1 MWSQLDKQKLAVS
14 IGKYLLRFFVLTLIF
29 VYGFAQV
36 TEYSNLKPIVSDL
49 TTKIL
54 SESQARGGANPQLL
68 EGITQQC
75 QNTDK
80 IVIPMGPESI
90 TIDCK
95 EVQAKGV
102 SALPQYLSEAI
113 SNFVL
118 KDYYKDYGCSPVGCL
133 TSLAVS
139 RDATKLPFLISAQMN
154 QFLKTLIPYL
164 VIGLILSLFILIY
177 FIRETFSIFKEVG
190 MTLLSAGVP
199 FILLFILKYREQ
211 LLVSTG
217 ILSGKEDFMS
227 SANQFLSGP
236 VNSVTDLYL
245 YMYGIVFIIGAV
257 LAITGY
263 VVLRKRAKEAEK
275 AGVK

>member
-1 MWSQLDKQKLAVS
+1 MVELDKQKFAVS

-49 TTKIL
+49 TTKML
-54 SESQARGGANPQLL
+54 SESQAMGGSNPQLL
-68 EGITQQC
+68 EDITQQC

-80 IVIPMGPESI
+80 IVIPMGSESV

-95 EVQAKGV
+95 EVQAKGA
-102 SALPQYLSEAI
+102 SALPHLSDAI
-113 SNFVL
+113 SNVVL
-118 KDYYKDYGCSPVGCL
+118 KDYYKDYGCSPIGCL

-139 RDATKLPFLISAQMN
+139 RDTAKLPFLISAQMN
-154 QFLKTLIPYL
+154 QFFKTLIPYL
-164 VIGLILSLFILIY
+164 VIGLVLSLFILIY
-177 FIRETFSIFKEVG
+177 SIRETFSIFKEVG

-199 FILLFILKYREQ
+199 FILLFVLKYREQ

-236 VNSVTDLYL
+236 VNNVTDLYL

>member
-1 MWSQLDKQKLAVS
+1 MVELDKQKFAVS

-49 TTKIL
+49 TTKLL
-54 SESQARGGANPQLL
+54 SESQSMGGSNPQLL

-80 IVIPMGPESI
+80 IVIPMGSESV

-95 EVQAKGV
+95 EVRAKGG
-102 SALPQYLSEAI
+102 SALPQYLSDAI
-113 SNFVL
+113 SNVVL
-118 KDYYKDYGCSPVGCL
+118 KDYYKDYGCSPAGCL

-139 RDATKLPFLISAQMN
+139 RDTAKLPFLISAQMN

-164 VIGLILSLFILIY
+164 VIGLVLSLFILIY
-177 FIRETFSIFKEVG
+177 SIRETFSIFKEVG

-199 FILLFILKYREQ
+199 FVLLFLLKYREQ

-227 SANQFLSGP
+227 SANGFLSGP
-236 VNSVTDLYL
+236 VNSVTDMYL
-245 YMYGIVFIIGAV
+245 YMYGIVFTIGAV

-263 VVLRKRAKEAEK
+263 VVLRKRAKEAGK
-275 AGVK
+275 AGVN

>member
-1 MWSQLDKQKLAVS
+1 MDKQKLLVS

-29 VYGFAQV
+29 VYGFAQI

-49 TTKIL
+49 TAKLL
-54 SESQARGGANPQLL
+54 SESQDMGGANPQLL

-80 IVIPMGPESI
+80 IVIPVGSESI

-95 EVQAKGV
+95 EVQAKRG
-102 SALPQYLSEAI
+102 SALPQYLSDAI
-113 SNFVL
+113 SNVVL

-139 RDATKLPFLISAQMN
+139 RDPTKLPFLISAQMN
-154 QFLKTLIPYL
+154 QFLKMLIPYL
-164 VIGLILSLFILIY
+164 VIGLVLSLFILIY
-177 FIRETFSIFKEVG
+177 FIRETFSVFKEVG

-199 FILLFILKYREQ
+199 FVLLLLLKYREL

-217 ILSGKEDFMS
+217 ILSGKEDFLL
-227 SANQFLSGP
+227 SANELLSGP
-236 VNSVTDLYL
+236 VNHVTDLYL

-263 VVLRKRAKEAEK
+263 VVLRQRAKAAGT